1 MTANPQQITAEA
13 RKLLPRLVE
22 AYSKSTDSAVL
33 INQVVQTTSHLPIYS
48 ALKEQLVLNAP
59 SLALSDCP
67 EAVDLAKAIGHREEL
82 IRQRQSEI
90 SEFAKLVCIH
100 AIQIEGGANPQA
112 RAKAVESARR
122 PLLEQIENRVPEVP
136 SLISDELF
144 VKKRELI
151 VQKAD
156 EWLNDACVK
165 LASQFV
171 EVMHLLVERNVV
183 GLLEVPGERVCK
195 LNFFKHVVSQTET
208 GRKKSRKQ
216 RTQNNGNDTRTV
228 TTEHFEAIRGKNIHS
243 IERHEHHVIDV
254 TVRDPHD
261 AGSSIPD
268 HHHQF
273 FLRIPEWIRRH
284 VLLLEGHLIL
294 EQIIRTKVRE
304 ESFQNQPVRTGIDEE
319 TLPIERREVVFDPAL
334 ILGHFV
340 LTGWTE
346 REQKLALPD
355 YGTPDSKLPFDSTV
369 DRRTAGEQFVSL
381 WPVAIGVTIAS
392 AVMMFFSRTQ
402 PALMIPA
409 ALLLAFV
416 AGGLLIRCLHQKC
429 YWKKGSI
436 DWLFMGFG
444 SLAVFAGLVGLQ
456 GAVYSLL
463 FRGFPTLLPAMA
475 FVAFAKFLW
484 KTAHSRMED

>member
-22 AYSKSTDSAVL
+22 AYSKSPDSAVL
-33 INQVVQTTSHLPIYS
+33 VDQVIQTTSHLPIYS
-48 ALKEQLVLNAP
+48 ALREQLVLNAP
-59 SLALSDCP
+59 SLAPSDCTD
-67 EAVDLAKAIGHREEL
+67 AVDLARAIGRREEL
-82 IRQRQSEI
+82 IRQRQREI
-90 SEFAKLVCIH
+90 GQFAELVCVH

-112 RAKAVESARR
+112 RAKAVESVRR
-122 PLLEQIENRVPEVP
+122 PLLEQIRKREPELP
-136 SLISDELF
+136 ALLSSDLLA
-144 VKKRELI
+144 KKRELI
-151 VQKAD
+151 VQQAD
-156 EWLNDACVK
+156 GWLNDACVK

-183 GLLEVPGERVCK
+183 GLLEVPGERICK

-228 TTEHFEAIRGKNIHS
+228 TTEHFEAIRGKNVHS

-261 AGSSIPD
+261 AGSSIPN
-268 HHHQF
+268 HHREF

-319 TLPIERREVVFDPAL
+319 TLPIVRREVVFDPAL

-346 REQKLALPD
+346 REQKPALPGS
-355 YGTPDSKLPFDSTV
+355 GTPDSKLPYYSTV

-436 DWLFMGFG
+436 DLLFMGFG
-444 SLAVFAGLVGLQ
+444 SLSVFAGLIGLQ

-463 FRGFPTLLPAMA
+463 YRGFSTLLPALM